1 MENPQ
6 HTSKWLLDRVYELMK
21 SDPSQDIATAGTL
34 LLILDRLEDC
44 VRDGYAGSSYLA
56 EKIIGTRSMLMA
68 LIGADPDTGHSRN
81 ALLQFA
87 AQDLTTLSRQDFRV
101 TQESD

>member
-1 MENPQ
+1 MENPE
-6 HTSKWLLDRVYELMK
+6 HSSKWLLDRVYDLMK
-21 SDPSQDIATAGTL
+21 SDPSQDIATVGTL

-56 EKIIGTRSMLMA
+56 EKIIGTRSMLMV
-68 LIGADPDTGHSRN
+68 LIGADPDMGHSRE

-87 AQDLTTLSRQDFRV
+87 AQDLTTLSIQDFRV
-101 TQESD
+101 AE